1 MNRPTAICLS
11 VLTLLLFCSCGSAPA
26 TNGDQQNAANTNGAN
41 ISNAQTATNDDVEE
55 LRSSMQIPFEPE
67 EAVWRI
73 VSDKNGRKQLTA
85 VLRLKP
91 EDFKTLSAKASA
103 AGPGR
108 QIQASVEQ
116 WFPAELRA
124 MSETTGEMTV
134 PATSYPANE
143 FFQAPFNSGTV
154 TLINDTDYVIVEL
167 QSS

>member
-1 MNRPTAICLS
+1 MNRPTAIYAATLA
-11 VLTLLLFCSCGSAPA
+11 LLLLCCCGSAPS
-26 TNGDQQNAANTNGAN
+26 NSSDQQSSNTANSANT
-41 ISNAQTATNDDVEE
+41 QTGPNDNVEE
-55 LRSSMQIPFEPE
+55 LRSSMQVPFEPE

-73 VSDKNGRKQLTA
+73 TSDKAGRKRLTA

-91 EDFKTLSAKASA
+91 EDYKALSSRAAT

-108 QIQASVEQ
+108 QVEVSVEP
-116 WFPAELRA
+116 WFPAELTA
-124 MSETTGEMTV
+124 MSETTGENTV

-154 TLINDTDYVIVEL
+154 SLVTDTDYVIIEL